1 MDCRCRLG
9 NVAGMR
15 VFIRMAAL
23 ATYAALILMVAGCS
37 GYPDRRIIL
46 NELSPALMSNR
57 AYAGV
62 VGTYT
67 GPVRSTTQRGGF
79 EGESTIETRLD
90 LSGWADAP
98 QVALKMDTGFSTAW
112 AMYGE
117 RKGLYTN
124 IPSRRYGS
132 QGDVYASTHAPNQ
145 MLLKMHR
152 FGASAGTGAWVILT
166 FQDDGVIDVDWIGHS
181 GWRGSGELWRVPA
194 VMRAD

>member
-1 MDCRCRLG
+1 
-9 NVAGMR
+9 
-15 VFIRMAAL
+15 MAAL
-23 ATYAALILMVAGCS
+23 AAYTALILTVAGCS
-37 GYPDRRIIL
+37 GYPDRRVIL
-46 NELSPALMSNR
+46 NGLSPALMSGR
-57 AYAGV
+57 AYASV

-79 EGESTIETRLD
+79 EGESTIESRLD
-90 LSGWADAP
+90 LSGEADNP

-117 RKGLYTN
+117 RKGVYSN

-132 QGDVYASTHAPNQ
+132 QGVVFASTHAPNQ
-145 MLLKMHR
+145 MLLQLRR

-181 GWRGSGELWRVPA
+181 GWRGSGELWRVPP
-194 VMRAD
+194 VMRVD